1 MPSKIT
7 QSDKK
12 TVKRKPLKGR
22 TILVTQAE
30 SQSERFTSLLKRKGA
45 RVLLCPTIEIHAF
58 KDPNEDQILKQL
70 ESYDWIVF
78 MSQNAVSFFFD
89 RLKELNLKKTKLK
102 GRRIAALGKTTRES
116 LKSNKLRVHLVPAV
130 YKSESLVSAFKGK
143 IEDKRFLVISAREG
157 RTVLHDALKS
167 KGATV
172 DSLHLY
178 ETVMPTQHA
187 VALMKYVCEERIDA
201 VTFTSPSTV
210 NNFVK
215 LLNPN
220 RDLRRH
226 LETLIIATLGDVTA
240 EAVESHG
247 LRVRVRPSEF
257 TIPAFV
263 NTLSREL

>member
-1 MPSKIT
+1 MPP
-7 QSDKK
+7 K

-45 RVLLCPTIEIHAF
+45 RVLVCPTIEIHPY
-58 KDPNEDQILKQL
+58 KDPAHQDIFKQL
-70 ESYDWIVF
+70 EAYDWVVF
-78 MSQNAVSFFFD
+78 MSQNAVHYFFE
-89 RLKELNLKKTKLK
+89 RLKELNLKKTKLRGK
-102 GRRIAALGKTTRES
+102 RVAALGKTTREA
-116 LKSNKLRVHLVPAV
+116 LKSNKLRVHLVPTI
-130 YKSESLVSAFKGK
+130 YKSESLASAFKGK
-143 IEDKRFLVISAREG
+143 IEDKRFLIVSAREG
-157 RTVLHDALKS
+157 RTVLHEALKN
-167 KGATV
+167 KGALV

-178 ETVMPTQHA
+178 ETVMPTHHA
-187 VALMKYVCEERIDA
+187 ASLMKYVCEERIDA

-240 EAVESHG
+240 EAVENHG